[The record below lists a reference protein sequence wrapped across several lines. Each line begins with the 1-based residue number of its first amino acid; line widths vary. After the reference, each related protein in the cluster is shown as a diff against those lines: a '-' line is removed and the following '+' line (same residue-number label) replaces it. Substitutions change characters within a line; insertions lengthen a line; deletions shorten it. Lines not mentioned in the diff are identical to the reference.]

1 MKTTR
6 ARLLS
11 IYNIDSCTEFN
22 IIIREHLRQYFD
34 IEDNKVFDIDKYYLD
49 RIAKECNQ
57 NQLDLLATIDITLPK
72 EPKEPKEPKWDRVTH
87 HKNACY
93 LSPSG
98 TGLDIMQTVSTRLKC
113 YSFVT
118 KEVAEQEAKIHN
130 LMILMRNWAR
140 FHNALDNFVPDWDDS
155 LSKYN
160 ISIKYNKPH
169 VDTNWIANAGL
180 FGISVSS
187 KDRAYDMLSEFE
199 KEIEEIIP
207 YL

>member
-1 MKTTR
+1 MKTTK
-6 ARLLS
+6 AKLLS
-11 IYNIDSCTEFN
+11 IYNVDSCTEFN
-22 IIIREHLRQYFD
+22 SIIREHLRYYFD
-34 IEDNKVFDIDKYYLD
+34 IEDNKEFDIDKDYLD
-49 RIAKECNQ
+49 MIAKKCNQ
-57 NQLDLLATIDITLPK
+57 NQLDLLTTIGITF
-72 EPKEPKEPKWDRVTH
+72 PKEPKWDRVTH

-98 TGLDIMQTVSTRLKC
+98 KGFDIMQTVSTPRLKC

-140 FHNALDNFVPDWDDS
+140 FHNALDNFVPDWNDESTDY
-155 LSKYN
+155 KYN
-160 ISIKYNKPH
+160 IYIQCNRP
-169 VDTNWIANAGL
+169 VVNNNLILNLGL

-187 KDRAYDMLSEFE
+187 WDRAYAMLSEFK